1 MVAMGIRRSDTGA
14 MISATATPGATAPG
28 VSLSEIVQDDGAFR
42 AWYERT
48 APRVYAY
55 LLSRCASEAV
65 AEDLL
70 QATYVEVV
78 RRPATFDG
86 RADPVPWL
94 IGIARHQLARH
105 YRQRHSRE
113 RWWPGGT
120 IQEIEPVAESAE
132 FQAAR
137 VGADIRTALQSL
149 PVLQQAALV
158 FRFLDGLSVRDVAD
172 HLGRSEAATQ
182 SLLRRARVQF
192 AQAYRGESDVA

>member
-1 MVAMGIRRSDTGA
+1 MVAMGTRRSDAGA
-14 MISATATPGATAPG
+14 MTSAPPTPGATASG
-28 VSLSEIVQDDGAFR
+28 VSLVAIVEDDRAFHD
-42 AWYERT
+42 WYERT

-55 LLSRCASEAV
+55 LLSRCASDAL
-65 AEDLL
+65 AEELL
-70 QATYVEVV
+70 QATFVEVV

-105 YRQRHSRE
+105 YRQRHQGE
-113 RWWPGGT
+113 RWWHGMT
-120 IQEIEPVAESAE
+120 VQEIEPVADGEE
-132 FQAAR
+132 FHAAR

-158 FRFLDGLSVRDVAD
+158 FRFLDGLSVRDVAA

-182 SLLRRARVQF
+182 SLLRRARIQF
-192 AQAYRGESDVA
+192 ERAYRGESDA